1 MQIKINS
8 ETARQNPNL
17 IGELL
22 RDKFFAQ
29 DRIGPNYS
37 FGCYSTFEYREGVEI
52 LSQEPVP
59 EYRPD
64 NDGVEISEN
73 DIAKLFADEKCD
85 YFYKVAKLEEITCKW
100 YWDGD
105 GTLLF
110 VFPDGSTLENS
121 DCKKD
126 YNWNFSPNPLT
137 AQNS

>member
-1 MQIKINS
+1 MKIEINS

-37 FGCYSTFEYREGVEI
+37 FGCYSTFEYRKGVEI

-59 EYRPD
+59 EYRLDEED
-64 NDGVEISEN
+64 NEA
-73 DIAKLFADEKCD
+73 AKLFSDEKCD
-85 YFYKVAKLEEITCKW
+85 YFYNVAKLEEITCKW

-126 YNWNFSPNPLT
+126 YNWNFSPKHLT
-137 AQNS
+137 TKNN